1 MVVFGEI
8 QILPFCFFRW
18 RFWPLCLMNSTAL
31 ILPLYLSNE
40 DETELCQSS
49 TSLSNISPV
58 FLREKLVWRNEV
70 RGRVQYPQR
79 HWIVTIYFC
88 ICFLFPGY
96 ALRCNQCVS
105 LKIWDECKSTMKQ
118 VTCLDSQDRCVNA
131 DIRNESS
138 RVFAKGCSNSSVC
151 DAKNCKSIYPSAKI
165 IKCRIDCCKGDLC
178 NGAKVSMVSTIMLLA
193 CAIAAF
199 AR

>member
-1 MVVFGEI
+1 MKWGKGSI
-8 QILPFCFFRW
+8 
-18 RFWPLCLMNSTAL
+18 STKTL
-31 ILPLYLSNE
+31 NCYH
-40 DETELCQSS
+40 
-49 TSLSNISPV
+49 
-58 FLREKLVWRNEV
+58 W
-70 RGRVQYPQR
+70 
-79 HWIVTIYFC
+79 WIVGCDGLWDSGYELYFC

-178 NGAKVSMVSTIMLLA
+178 NGAKVSMVSAIMLLA
-193 CAIAAF
+193 CAIVAF
-199 AR
+199 GR

>member
-1 MVVFGEI
+1 MRWGERFNI
-8 QILPFCFFRW
+8 HKDIELLPWVDSWVWRPLRFRLLTL
-18 RFWPLCLMNSTAL
+18 F
-31 ILPLYLSNE
+31 LYLF
-40 DETELCQSS
+40 
-49 TSLSNISPV
+49 P
-58 FLREKLVWRNEV
+58 
-70 RGRVQYPQR
+70 
-79 HWIVTIYFC
+79 
-88 ICFLFPGY
+88 FPGY

-138 RVFAKGCSNSSVC
+138 RVFAKRCSTSSDC
-151 DAKNCKSIYPSAKI
+151 DAENCKSIFPSVKI

-178 NGAKVSMVSTIMLLA
+178 NGAKVSMVSAIMLLA
-193 CAIAAF
+193 CAIVAF